1 MLKFVLLLM
10 IFSQIIFGK
19 ELYITKN
26 KNEQIILEN
35 FRKEEIKVGVLK
47 NYFTDTKVNG
57 VSLDDI
63 LQDML
68 ENYLQLNVKM
78 EEGSWDEI
86 YSKFSKGEIDALNFT
101 TQTNE
106 RKKLS
111 YFTETLF
118 GENLYVASKSKK
130 INSKNTLNDSIIYLT
145 KGSIYEYYLDIF
157 IKNNDLNIEKRYTE
171 NNSNFQNEYHLD
183 SEYNVIDITNK
194 IEIGRLPDISMA
206 FSKKYKS
213 LIPIINNAL
222 NEKYKNRINDWFVTK
237 KNQIFQENFYKELN
251 SEELAYLENLKN
263 IGIIYEETGSL
274 SYYSKKTRKYEGVIP
289 DFLSVLFKGMEVQLI
304 DKSVVNEE
312 WYQKFSKF
320 ERNYIDIIPM
330 SRNAEREKSYIFT
343 KKLFDLSVYK
353 LNCFKQTNEKKIGVI
368 ENGIEENVTRRY
380 FLDDEIVTY
389 IDRRKMIKDLKDH
402 KISSI
407 VTFDLND
414 LDKMR
419 YTIEQLEVVPVNLA
433 LKKENYILR
442 DIIDKAIDK
451 VVDKKEIL
459 KKSEL
464 QNKNYVL
471 EILDKKNT
479 KYNNIL
485 TILIFVLVVL
495 ALQSYRIIMQKK
507 KNKELLK
514 DSLTGLLSRRV
525 FEEFCLN
532 KNYLAGVAIIIDL
545 NKFKVV
551 NDSYGHEVGDEVLKA
566 VSNCLKIV
574 FKRDYIFR
582 ISGDEFY
589 IFADKECIQ
598 NKFKDIETVFRNTP
612 ILKKNNI
619 GFSLGYYIKD
629 SQVNMKDSF
638 KYADIAMY
646 NAKKSKIYKIKEA
659 DQDFINETNRKEK
672 IKEYLKTSIENEFY
686 PAFQP
691 KYELSTGKLS
701 GAETLA
707 RWENKELGFI
717 SPGEFIPLAEEIGII
732 HEIDYKMAEETIKYL
747 KKYLKENN
755 IKSEF
760 RISFNLSAETFKRT
774 EIVEKI
780 DNYLKKYQV
789 SGENIEVEITESM
802 ILTDL
807 NDVIKKLNLLK
818 GMGIKISIDDFT
830 AGHSTVGLLTTLP
843 IDIVKFDRSLI
854 LALKDDIQK
863 GKAIYLALTK
873 MIKSLELK
881 IVSEGI
887 EEESELEFLKSIDVD
902 YGQGYLLGK
911 PGKSL

>member
-1 MLKFVLLLM
+1 MLKFVLLLI
-10 IFSQIIFGK
+10 IFSQTIFGK
-19 ELYITKN
+19 ELYVARN
-26 KNEQIILEN
+26 KNEQTTLED
-35 FRKEEIKVGVLK
+35 FRKEEIKIGVLK
-47 NYFTDTKVNG
+47 NYFTDTKIDG

-63 LQDML
+63 LEDML
-68 ENYLQLNVKM
+68 KNYLQLNIKR

-86 YSKFSKGEIDALNFT
+86 YSKFNEGEIDALNFS

-106 RKKLS
+106 RKKLA
-111 YFTETLF
+111 YFTDPLF
-118 GENLYVASKSKK
+118 GENLYVASQNKK
-130 INSKNTLNDSIIYLT
+130 INSKDALNNSVIYLT

-157 IKNNDLNIEKRYTE
+157 IKNNDFKIEKKYNRD
-171 NNSNFQNEYHLD
+171 NLNFKDEYHLD
-183 SEYNVIDITNK
+183 SEYNVIDTENK
-194 IEIGRLPDISMA
+194 IEIGRLPDISMV
-206 FSKKYKS
+206 FSKKYKN

-222 NEKYKNRINDWFVTK
+222 NDKYKKVINDWFTTK
-237 KNQIFQENFYKELN
+237 KIRIFQKNFYKDLN
-251 SEELAYLENLKN
+251 PEELAYLENLKN

-274 SYYSKKTRKYEGVIP
+274 SYYSTKTKRYEGVVP
-289 DFLSVLFKGMEVQLI
+289 DFLSIVFEGMGVKLI
-304 DKSVVNEE
+304 DKSIVNEE
-312 WYQKFSKF
+312 WHQKFSKF
-320 ERNYIDIIPM
+320 EKGDIDIIPM
-330 SRNAEREKSYIFT
+330 SKSSEREKNYIFT

-353 LNCFKQTNEKKIGVI
+353 LECFKQTNEKKIGVTK
-368 ENGIEENVTRRY
+368 NGIEENVARRY

-389 IDRRKMIKDLKDH
+389 TDRGKMIKDLKNH
-402 KISSI
+402 KISSMI
-407 VTFDLND
+407 TFDLND
-414 LDKMR
+414 LDKMK
-419 YTIEQLEVVPVNLA
+419 YTIESLEIVPVNLA

-464 QNKNYVL
+464 QNRNYVL
-471 EILDKKNT
+471 EILDKKNM

-485 TILIFVLVVL
+485 SVLIFVLVVL
-495 ALQSYRIIMQKK
+495 VFQSYKIIMQKK
-507 KNKELLK
+507 KNRELLK
-514 DSLTGLLSRRV
+514 DSLTGLLSRGV

-532 KNYLAGVAIIIDL
+532 KNYLSGVAIIIDL
-545 NKFKVV
+545 NKFKII
-551 NDSYGHEVGDEVLKA
+551 NDSYGHEVGDEVLIA
-566 VSNCLKIV
+566 VSNCLKAV
-574 FKRDYIFR
+574 FKKDYIFR

-589 IFADKECIQ
+589 IFASKECIQ

-612 ILKKNNI
+612 ILNKNNI
-619 GFSLGYYIKD
+619 GFSLGYYIKEK
-629 SQVNMKDSF
+629 NIKIKDSF
-638 KYADIAMY
+638 RYADIAMY
-646 NAKKSKIYKIKEA
+646 NAKKSKSYKIKEA
-659 DQDFINETNRKEK
+659 DQDFINQTNRKEK
-672 IKEYLKTSIENEFY
+672 IKEYLKTSIEKEFY

-691 KYELSTGKLS
+691 KFELSTGQLS

-717 SPGEFIPLAEEIGII
+717 SPGEFIPLAEDIGII

-747 KKYLKENN
+747 KEYLGKNS

-760 RISFNLSAETFKRT
+760 RISFNLSAETFKRND
-774 EIVEKI
+774 IVEKI
-780 DNYLKKYQV
+780 GSYLEKYQV
-789 SGENIEVEITESM
+789 SGKNIEVEITESM
-802 ILTDL
+802 ILADL

-873 MIKSLELK
+873 MIKSLEFR

-887 EEESELEFLKSIDVD
+887 EEEYELEFLKSIGVD

-911 PGKSL
+911 PGKGL